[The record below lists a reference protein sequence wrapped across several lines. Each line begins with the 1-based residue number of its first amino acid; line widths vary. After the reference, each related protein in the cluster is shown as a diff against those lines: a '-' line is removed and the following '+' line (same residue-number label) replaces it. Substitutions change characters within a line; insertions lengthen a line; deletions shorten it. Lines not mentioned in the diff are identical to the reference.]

1 MIVWRNLLVK
11 NLGIRRWKFIDNLD
25 CFWSLVCIKDSM
37 VVFFLVKVG
46 LFCRNVKR
54 IKECNFKY
62 IIVYCNRFNLEMIEK
77 YLNYIKVCF

>member
-1 MIVWRNLLVK
+1 
-11 NLGIRRWKFIDNLD
+11 
-25 CFWSLVCIKDSM
+25 M